1 MARFVLVHGAWH
13 GAWCWERLAAELRG
27 RGHEVTASDL
37 PCDEPGL
44 RVHDYAARTG
54 SDGTSVVVGHSLAG
68 LVIPF
73 AASRLTVFLAALV
86 PVEGVFSGLAPGFPA
101 TDHDVLGRSYWATLE
116 IAARGLYPDLSAE
129 DAAWAF
135 ARLRPQAPVEPVFEL
150 PPGPCASIVTLRDEA
165 IRPDWQAETART
177 ALGVE
182 PLELDAGHSPFVT
195 HPRELADLLE
205 SLA

>member
-27 RGHEVTASDL
+27 RGHHVTAPDL
-37 PCDEPGL
+37 PCDELGL
-44 RVHDYAARTG
+44 TAHDYAARTG
-54 SDGTSVVVGHSLAG
+54 SDWESVVVGHSLAG
-68 LVIPF
+68 LVIPLVP
-73 AASRLTVFLAALV
+73 ARLTVFLAALV
-86 PVEGVFSGLAPGFPA
+86 PVEGVFSGLVRGFPA
-101 TDHDVLGRSYWATLE
+101 TDHDALGRSYWPTLE
-116 IAARGLYPDLSAE
+116 ITACGLYPDLSPE

-135 ARLRPQAPVEPVFEL
+135 PRLRPQAPVEPVLEL

-165 IRPDWQAETART
+165 IRPEWQSETALA

-182 PLELDAGHSPFVT
+182 PIELDAGHSPFIT

>member
-13 GAWCWERLAAELRG
+13 GGWCWERLVTELRD
-27 RGHEVTASDL
+27 RGHEVSAPDL
-37 PCDEPGL
+37 PCDELGL
-44 RVHDYAARTG
+44 TAHDHAARTG
-54 SDGTSVVVGHSLAG
+54 SDGESVVVGHSLAG

-73 AASRLTVFLAALV
+73 VPARLTVFLAALV

-101 TDHDVLGRSYWATLE
+101 TDRDALGRSYWPTLE
-116 IAARGLYPDLSAE
+116 RAGRGLYPDLSAG

-135 ARLRPQAPVEPVFEL
+135 RRLRPQARVDPVFDL
-150 PPGPCASIVTLRDEA
+150 PPGPRASIVTLRDAA
-165 IRPDWQAETART
+165 IRPEWQAETART

-182 PLELDAGHSPFVT
+182 PIELDAGHSPFVT